1 MCFRT
6 SNSASSASRWINV
19 PNPGGIHVCQNVLHF
34 TRVELASRT
43 IFDARRTEGV
53 NVRGETVTYIFPI
66 YNESGNIALLFETLI
81 DVVSQSRYEFEFIFV
96 NDGSTDE
103 SLNIL
108 NELKILDPRI
118 VVIDLAR
125 NYGHQIAVT
134 AGLDA
139 STGDAV
145 IIMDSDLQDPPA
157 VSLRLLDR
165 WEEGYD
171 VVYAQ
176 RASRQDTAFKK
187 WTASMFYSVLAKVA
201 EIDIPKN
208 TGDFR
213 LLDRQVVDEINKF
226 REQDRFIRGMVSY
239 VGFRQI
245 AVQFDRDPRFSG
257 KSGYPLSKMFKLAS
271 DGILGFSTF
280 PLTVI
285 SRVGFAVAALS
296 VLGVAYAFF
305 VRIFVPEVVVA
316 GWAFVVISVLFI
328 GGLQL
333 MMLGILGGY
342 VGRIYR
348 QVQNRPLYAARK
360 PIAYVPL
367 LQPEDDDQRSAR

>member
-1 MCFRT
+1 
-6 SNSASSASRWINV
+6 
-19 PNPGGIHVCQNVLHF
+19 
-34 TRVELASRT
+34 
-43 IFDARRTEGV
+43 
-53 NVRGETVTYIFPI
+53 
-66 YNESGNIALLFETLI
+66 
-81 DVVSQSRYEFEFIFV
+81 
-96 NDGSTDE
+96 
-103 SLNIL
+103 
-108 NELKILDPRI
+108 
-118 VVIDLAR
+118 
-125 NYGHQIAVT
+125 VT